1 MTLCPRTSYLTAST
15 TASVNR
21 QPNAG
26 DREQLVQHL
35 QLAVALKRQLLKR
48 YVKEQHSE
56 RLHGNKGVRPSLLGG
71 KTHRMKQK
79 TGQRHK
85 A

>member
-1 MTLCPRTSYLTAST
+1 MTLCPRTSHLTASAT
-15 TASVNR
+15 VSVNR

-26 DREQLVQHL
+26 DHEELVQYL
-35 QLAVALKRQLLKR
+35 QLAVALKRQFLKR
-48 YVKEQHSE
+48 YVKEQDSE
-56 RLHGNKGVRPSLLGG
+56 RLHGNKGMRASLLGG